1 MREIAIE
8 ELTLGMCLS
17 KDMYNDLGNIILSQ
31 GTEIAEKH
39 LDYFRKHGIFFVYVE
54 ENEEVI
60 SSDGH
65 NTTMSYKFKS
75 LNDAYT
81 EVLSQ
86 FKTLYFEVQN
96 KHYDFDASVLKE
108 GLDSLIDTLFY
119 DNDILGSMRVIT
131 LNENYHFTHAVN
143 VAMISAM
150 ISKWLTLDK
159 EMIYMA
165 SLSGLLHDI
174 GKTQVSQELLFKSDV
189 LEAEEF
195 EQLKMHSRFGYESL
209 KNNTSIPKEV
219 LAAILFHHERS
230 DGSGYPSGLKE
241 EQTPYLARIVAVA
254 DVFDAITSDKIYKKG
269 VSSFKAF
276 TIIKDESFR
285 GLDPK
290 ISEVFLSN
298 IAAFFVNNRV
308 RLSDGREGEVVY
320 INKYA
325 LNRPLIKVSNSF
337 IDLSSDYS
345 IEIEEVI
352 S

>member
-8 ELTLGMCLS
+8 ELTLGTCLS
-17 KDMYNDLGNIILSQ
+17 KDIYNDLGNIILSQ

-39 LDYFRKHGIFFVYVE
+39 LDYFRKHGIFFVYIE
-54 ENEEVI
+54 EIDEIV
-60 SSDGH
+60 SSDSQKIAMG
-65 NTTMSYKFKS
+65 NKLKE
-75 LNDAYT
+75 LNDAYA

-86 FKTLYFEVQN
+86 FKTLYFEIQN
-96 KHYDFDASVLKE
+96 KHYDFDVSVVKE
-108 GLDSLIDTLFY
+108 GLTSLTDILLL
-119 DNDILGSMRVIT
+119 DNDVLGSLRLIA
-131 LNENYHFTHAVN
+131 LSENYHFTHAVN
-143 VAMISAM
+143 VAMFSAM
-150 ISKWLTLDK
+150 ICKWLTLDK

-174 GKTQVSQELLFKSDV
+174 GKTQVSQELLFKSEN
-189 LEAEEF
+189 LELKEF

-209 KNNTSIPKEV
+209 KNNPTIPREV

-254 DVFDAITSDKIYKKG
+254 DVFDAITSDKIYKKS

-290 ISEVFLSN
+290 ISEIFLSN

-325 LNRPLIKVSNSF
+325 LNRPLVKVANSF
-337 IDLSSDYS
+337 IDLSMDYS
-345 IEIEEVI
+345 IEIEEVL